1 MLKKIYRIDYFL
13 TYCGD
18 SGDGG
23 GDVGTNENIYST
35 NRDPT
40 VIFCTYCKK

>member
-18 SGDGG
+18 SGG
-23 GDVGTNENIYST
+23 GTNKNIYPT
-35 NRDPT
+35 NRGPT
-40 VIFCTYCKK
+40 IIFWTYCKK